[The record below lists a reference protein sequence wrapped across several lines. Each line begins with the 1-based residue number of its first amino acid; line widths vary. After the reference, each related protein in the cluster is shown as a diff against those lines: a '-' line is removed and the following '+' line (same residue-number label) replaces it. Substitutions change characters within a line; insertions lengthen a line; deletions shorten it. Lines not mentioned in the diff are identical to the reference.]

1 MGTDHLYPKQ
11 QFRVFIGVHP
21 GLALMGVKGPGLW
34 LFVRKGD
41 QAQTLQLSQVSQIC
55 PVLHEDDHEPALCFG
70 GGGPQARLFPYK
82 QDIVSAPEIAVWQ
95 RSLPSERKHQQW
107 RNQVSAYKGSNIL
120 VMGTLHADLG
130 NDLGL
135 VGVS

>member
-1 MGTDHLYPKQ
+1 MKMTMSL
-11 QFRVFIGVHP
+11 
-21 GLALMGVKGPGLW
+21 
-34 LFVRKGD
+34 LFV
-41 QAQTLQLSQVSQIC
+41 LV
-55 PVLHEDDHEPALCFG
+55 VEDLKPGFS
-70 GGGPQARLFPYK
+70 PYK